1 MTLNKDVTDKKLREE
16 FRQSCK
22 KNIRKVPKNQKISFL
37 NPLVQKA
44 FYEDVTL
51 QKLQKKFNNDAE
63 LICGPDQE
71 DKDPMKEGSQY
82 RTTHSNYISKH
93 FRDLMHAALE

>member
-1 MTLNKDVTDKKLREE
+1 MTMNKDVTDEKLREE

-22 KNIRKVPKNQKISFL
+22 KNIRKIPKISFV

-51 QKLQKKFNNDAE
+51 QKLRNEFKNDAE
-63 LICGPDQE
+63 LICGPEQE